1 MSERKPH
8 RAAREEPVRSAGV
21 AGHPPPFAS
30 AQAARRGATRTGLAE
45 GPPGGRPGPIHPL
58 LSGASEYPFVT
69 LDRMR
74 RALVPPATPAIR
86 FDIGDPREETP
97 EFIRVALREGI
108 TPVSSYPAAVGQPEL
123 RAAAARWFARRFG
136 VDLDPERHLLP
147 ANGTKEAV
155 FLMALAVVGEG
166 GMHGRRTVVIPT
178 PAYPVYEPG
187 ARFAGAD
194 VHVVPLRSEDDWRF
208 HPERVPDAVWARTAL
223 LWLNFPHNPTG
234 AVLTPDVHAQVL
246 ARARAFGFWVAS
258 DEAYAEV
265 WFDAP
270 PPSILQG
277 GLANAVA
284 LHTLSKRSAMTGYR
298 SGFIAGDERL
308 IEALRRFRPN
318 VGVATPDFV
327 QHAAIAAWDDDAHA
341 ARQRE
346 RYAAKR
352 RLLLEVF
359 ARRGW
364 AVEASQATF
373 YLWMK
378 APGGDDVAFVRDL
391 MRVGVVATPGSFMG
405 EAGTG
410 YVRWAL
416 VPTLDACRE
425 AIARLDAVAGAGLR

>member
-1 MSERKPH
+1 MSAHPSH
-8 RAAREEPVRSAGV
+8 RAPGAGGAA
-21 AGHPPPFAS
+21 AG
-30 AQAARRGATRTGLAE
+30 
-45 GPPGGRPGPIHPL
+45 PGQSTRPGPIHPL
-58 LSGASEYPFVT
+58 LTGAVEYPFVT

-74 RALVPPATPAIR
+74 RALAPPDLRVIH
-86 FDIGDPREETP
+86 FGMGDPREETP
-97 EFIRVALREGI
+97 EFIRTALREGV

-123 RAAAARWFARRFG
+123 RAAAARWFQRRFG
-136 VDLDPERHLLP
+136 VTLDPERHLLP

-155 FLMALAVVGEG
+155 FLMALAVVGREG
-166 GMHGRRTVVIPT
+166 DERRRTVVIPT

-194 VHVVPLRSEDDWRF
+194 VHVVPLRSEDGWRF
-208 HPERVPDAVWARTAL
+208 EPDRVPESVWERTAL
-223 LWLNFPHNPTG
+223 LWLNYPHNPTG
-234 AVLTPDVHAQVL
+234 AVLPRDAYAKVAE
-246 ARARAFGFWVAS
+246 RARAHGFWVAS

-265 WFDAP
+265 WFDRP
-270 PPSILQG
+270 PPSILEC
-277 GLANAVA
+277 GLENVVA

-308 IEALRRFRPN
+308 IGALRRFRPN

-341 ARQRE
+341 DRQRE

-352 RLLLEVF
+352 RLLMDDF
-359 ARRGW
+359 RRRGW
-364 AVEASQATF
+364 AIEASEATF
-373 YLWMK
+373 YLWVK

-405 EAGTG
+405 EAGAG

-416 VPTLDACRE
+416 VPTLFDCRE
-425 AIARLDAVAGAGLR
+425 ALGRLDGLGGAGAR